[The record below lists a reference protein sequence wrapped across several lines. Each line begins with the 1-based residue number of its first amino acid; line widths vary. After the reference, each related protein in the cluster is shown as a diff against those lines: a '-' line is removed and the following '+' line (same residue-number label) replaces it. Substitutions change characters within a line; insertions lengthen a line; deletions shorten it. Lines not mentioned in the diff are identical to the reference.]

1 MSVRTVLVIPAWYPT
16 EREPLSGPF
25 VRDHTRAAAAYGH
38 RMVVLVDEGPSKR
51 VRRLVQLEEGRDG
64 PLRLV
69 YMTYHPRAIRV
80 AGVLATLRMA
90 RRLRREGTPVDVL
103 HAHIHRM
110 GWIAVLAGSVL
121 RTPVVITENSS
132 EWPRRLMSPGR
143 LRRAKFALEH
153 AALVCPVNFR
163 LQQAIESYGV
173 RARFR
178 IVPNTVDA
186 SVFRP
191 RPAPT
196 MNGGPRLVNV
206 ARHVEVKGLDVLL
219 RAFAAVAATTP
230 RAILELVGD
239 GPLAPSLRELAAEL
253 GIAGRVEFS
262 GPARPPEIAERL
274 RRSDVFVLSS
284 HSENMPLAVL
294 EALCCGLPVAATDV
308 GGVPEAV
315 GDDGAL
321 SPPGDPAALA
331 EAIRTVLG
339 RLDAYD
345 HADIARRAADR
356 WSFEAVGALWDEIY
370 RSLARR

>member
-38 RMVVLVDEGPSKR
+38 RMVVLIDQGPSSR
-51 VRRLVQLEEGRDG
+51 VRRLVQLEEDRDG
-64 PLRLV
+64 PLRLF

-80 AGVLATLRMA
+80 AGVLGALRVA
-90 RRLRREGTPVDVL
+90 RQLRREGTPVDLL

-110 GWIAVLAGSVL
+110 GWVAVLAGTAL
-121 RTPVVITENSS
+121 RRPVVITENSS

-153 AALVCPVNFR
+153 AALVCPVNLR

-191 RPAPT
+191 
-196 MNGGPRLVNV
+196 GPGVDDGERLINV

-219 RAFAAVAATTP
+219 RAFATVAAMTP
-230 RAILELVGD
+230 EATLELVGD
-239 GPLAPSLRELAAEL
+239 GPLTPSLRELAAEL
-253 GIAGRVEFS
+253 NIAERVEFS
-262 GPARPPEIAERL
+262 GPARPPQIAERL
-274 RRSDVFVLSS
+274 RSSDVFVLSS
-284 HSENMPLAVL
+284 HSENMPLAVI

-308 GGVPEAV
+308 GGVLEAV
-315 GDDGAL
+315 GQDDGAL
-321 SPPGDPAALA
+321 APSGDPTALA
-331 EAIRTVLG
+331 DAIRTVLA
-339 RLDAYD
+339 RLDTYD
-345 HADIARRAADR
+345 HADIARRAAAR
-356 WSFEAVGALWDEIY
+356 WSFEAVGGVWDQIY
-370 RSLARR
+370 RSLSRR